1 MKTTVRGFEPRPPGE
16 YLALFNDLPDRGLRD
31 RLDGH
36 AKDHRVLFFD
46 GGLAGCLAAR
56 QEALGRED
64 GMIRQARA
72 RALPTAHPELA
83 GSKASDGTP

>member
-1 MKTTVRGFEPRPPGE
+1 MKTMVRGFELRPPSE

-36 AKDHRVLFFD
+36 AKDHRVIFD

-56 QEALGRED
+56 QEALGREN

-72 RALPTAHPELA
+72 LPAAHPELA